1 MTKRAILFDLDG
13 TILLD
18 RHSPIETFLSY
29 CSRLGHA
36 LNGDTPT
43 RLERWQLEY
52 WARHDEV
59 EARIAEQGREKFWIN
74 YTITQLNFL
83 EITGPLDEH
92 ALKIDKW
99 FREEYVY
106 EGVVPDDVRPTLTR
120 LKAGGAV
127 IGLVSNRM
135 HALTKTVEEHNLTGL
150 FDFTLAAGEAGA
162 WKPKPRI
169 FEIAVQMAGVEA
181 ANATY
186 VGDNY
191 YADILG
197 AQGAGLTPILIDRR
211 GLFPEAECR
220 VIKSIGEL
228 EN

>member
-1 MTKRAILFDLDG
+1 MTTRAILFDLDG

-18 RHSPIETFLSY
+18 RHSPIETFLAY
-29 CSRLGHA
+29 CDRLGHS
-36 LNGDTPT
+36 LNGDTAT

-52 WARHDEV
+52 WSHHEQL
-59 EARIAEQGREKFWIN
+59 EAQLNADREKFWIN
-74 YTITQLNFL
+74 YTLTQLRFL
-83 EITGPLDEH
+83 EITGPLDDY

-99 FREEYVY
+99 FRDEYVY

-120 LKAGGAV
+120 LKQSGAV
-127 IGLVSNRM
+127 IGLVSNRTQ
-135 HALTKTVEEHNLTGL
+135 ALTKTVEEHNLSDL

-169 FEIAVQMAGVEA
+169 FEIAVQMAGAEA
-181 ANATY
+181 GNATY

-197 AQGAGLTPILIDRR
+197 ARGAGLTPILIDRR
-211 GLFPEAECR
+211 GLFPEADCR
-220 VIKSIGEL
+220 VIKSIEEL
-228 EN
+228 ENL